1 MKKKLIILVIVL
13 LVAAIGIG
21 LFFLIGNK
29 EDVEDINF
37 SATQRG
43 WMSGTLGKK
52 DILILKSITHQAG
65 GDSKAEFQVYRIAE
79 GEAAASYMHLKASE
93 IGENSKLEHIGNA
106 SCTFIGGDLKSIY
119 DLKIL
124 YLK

>member
-1 MKKKLIILVIVL
+1 MKKKILITLAIV

-21 LFFLIGNK
+21 LIFLFANK
-29 EDVEDINF
+29 DNVEDINY

-43 WMSGTLGKK
+43 WMGGTLGRN
-52 DILILKSITHQAG
+52 DILILKSITHEAG
-65 GDSKAEFQVYRIAE
+65 GDSKAEFQVYRVAE
-79 GEAAASYMHLKASE
+79 GDSAANYMHLKASE
-93 IGENSKLEHIGNA
+93 IGDNSKLEHVGNA
-106 SCTFIGGDLKSIY
+106 TCTFIGGDLKSIY